1 MLWVAVLLNLCLPLC
16 GRPANVCDYFFN
28 STRKMGLLLL
38 GGTGVVQGR
47 IQPVPKRT
55 QLLMLLAFQVVRPI
69 LGITIAP
76 PQTVRQIG
84 LEGVLILEVPSNAP
98 AYKAGLRGTYR

>member
-1 MLWVAVLLNLCLPLC
+1 MLPCPGVECLWTWCDVVVLQQVLQKVMGYMGYYTRCGKIRDVLC
-16 GRPANVCDYFFN
+16 V
-28 STRKMGLLLL
+28 
-38 GGTGVVQGR
+38 
-47 IQPVPKRT
+47 
-55 QLLMLLAFQVVRPI
+55 QVVRPI

-98 AYKAGLRGTYR
+98 AFKAGLRGTYR

>member
-16 GRPANVCDYFFN
+16 GAPAKYV
-28 STRKMGLLLL
+28 STSFIALRRRGCCCLVAL
-38 GGTGVVQGR
+38 GVVHGR
-47 IQPVPKRT
+47 IQPVHK
-55 QLLMLLAFQVVRPI
+55 LMMLIALQVVRPI

>member
-1 MLWVAVLLNLCLPLC
+1 MLCV
-16 GRPANVCDYFFN
+16 
-28 STRKMGLLLL
+28 
-38 GGTGVVQGR
+38 
-47 IQPVPKRT
+47 
-55 QLLMLLAFQVVRPI
+55 QVVRPI

-98 AYKAGLRGTYR
+98 AFKAGLRGTYR